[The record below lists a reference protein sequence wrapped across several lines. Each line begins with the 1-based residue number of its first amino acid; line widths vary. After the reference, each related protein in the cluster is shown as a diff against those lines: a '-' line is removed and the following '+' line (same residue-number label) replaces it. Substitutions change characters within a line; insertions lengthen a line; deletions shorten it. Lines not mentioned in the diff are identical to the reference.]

1 MYKNLLILNLFLV
14 TLYFQ
19 ANAQVLVQ
27 GQVTS
32 SRYPVKEASVTFM
45 DNADTTIKFSAL
57 TDISG
62 NYQIDMPTLIGSK
75 TNNLPVKFELAQN
88 YPNPFSSS
96 TIIPYN
102 IHKQSDIQVTIY
114 DILGREVRKFAIG
127 HQTAG
132 SYNILWDGRNN
143 FGQIVANGIYLCK
156 LQVGGESQ
164 VKKMIFNSG
173 GKNFISLPQINLSK
187 IPNTGHEMNK
197 FPVAGN
203 YTVRIEN
210 TDTTSPVIISNQ
222 FDNIQVNN
230 DTTINFSVDY
240 IPTANIDFDS
250 LRQIIR
256 GFGASNI
263 LMWRPDMTDSEI
275 ETAFGTG
282 DGQLG
287 FTILRLM
294 IEPNSDNWS
303 RSVTAAKKAYEMG
316 ATIIASPWYA
326 PSNMVETVNNVSRV
340 RYDMYEAYAAH
351 LDSFVTYMN
360 NNGVPLYGIS
370 VQNEPDI
377 TNQWTSWTANEIF
390 TFMKENAH
398 AINGTKAMGPES
410 FHFDRDY
417 SDPILNDSVAC
428 ANTDI
433 VCGHIYGSGLGVYP
447 LAEKKGKEVWMT
459 EYLINSGNPPS
470 NLSLDTGWA
479 GAIQT
484 AQSIN
489 DCMISNMSAYVW
501 WYIVRYYGPIA
512 DGTYANKGNVTKKGY
527 VMSQFSRFIRPGDY
541 RVNSSISPS
550 STTVHITAYRD
561 SLSSKEVIV
570 AINTS
575 SIPKDVVLKIQNLP
589 NNSFTPYTTSELKNV
604 VQGDNIYID
613 NNSIILNLEASSI
626 TTFIT
631 N

>member
-27 GQVTS
+27 GQVIS

-102 IHKQSDIQVTIY
+102 IHKQSNIQVTIY

-210 TDTTSPVIISNQ
+210 TDNTSPVIISKQ

-326 PSNMVETVNNVSRV
+326 PSDMVETVNNVSRV

-398 AINGTKAMGPES
+398 AINGTKVMGPES

-447 LAEKKGKEVWMT
+447 LAEKKEKEVWMT

-512 DGTYANKGNVTKKGY
+512 DGTYANQGDVTKKGY